1 MPLSRITSPFQSATA
16 NVYSPSAN
24 TITIRTSNA
33 DRVVVDSA
41 GFTGFGA
48 SSQINHPFRITA
60 RPTTLGASPIAAWD
74 GTTTPGISFND
85 NYPGVNFN
93 GMYKYNPSGGTYY
106 MGNGSLA
113 TIYLDPTSNNS
124 DILISTANTGT
135 ANTIS
140 SPIERV
146 RFNQFGIGLGQGV
159 PSSGMGIRFPAAQ
172 SASSDP
178 NTLDD
183 YEEGSWS
190 PLLQAT
196 GGNPTVNYAEQFGR
210 YVKIG
215 RMVTVQFYLATNS
228 YSGGSGT
235 LRFGGLPFASTGDR
249 QPNGPSGSWYFVNFA
264 AAGAYPS
271 LGVAPASA
279 QVVSLQ
285 FANNTG
291 WGENNISVWP
301 TSIYAAVQGT
311 LTYFVA

>member
-24 TITIRTSNA
+24 TITIRTSNS
-33 DRVVVDSA
+33 DRVVFDSA

-48 SSQINHPFRITA
+48 ASQINHPFRITA

-74 GTTTPGISFND
+74 GSTTPGISFND

-146 RFNQFGIGLGQGV
+146 RFNQFGVGLGQAV
-159 PSSGMGIRFPAAQ
+159 PASGMGIRFPTSQ
-172 SASSDP
+172 NASTDP

-183 YEEGSWS
+183 YEEGSWTPS
-190 PLLQAT
+190 F
-196 GGNPTVNYAEQFGR
+196 TVSGASFTFTVRSGV
-210 YVKIG
+210 YVKVG
-215 RMVTVQFYLATNS
+215 SLVFAQFYLRATA
-228 YSGGSGT
+228 YSGTNGNVTITGFPFTSVNSDVFNQSPGSMWSTTSPSAVGLITNNSVVADLWKLGT
-235 LRFGGLPFASTGDR
+235 SVTIFTASEIVGA
-249 QPNGPSGSWYFVNFA
+249 YFVGSFIYRA
-264 AAGAYPS
+264 A
-271 LGVAPASA
+271 
-279 QVVSLQ
+279 
-285 FANNTG
+285 
-291 WGENNISVWP
+291 
-301 TSIYAAVQGT
+301 
-311 LTYFVA
+311 